1 MSIHQFHWRGGYLT
15 AVTVY
20 GIDSY
25 SSERISLVLETAD
38 IDGNPEEMSN
48 LLRGTKSFLN
58 DNETTIVIW

>member
-15 AVTVY
+15 VVTAY

-48 LLRGTKSFLN
+48 LLRGTKFFK
-58 DNETTIVIW
+58 W

>member
-15 AVTVY
+15 AVTAY

-48 LLRGTKSFLN
+48 LLRGTKFFK
-58 DNETTIVIW
+58 W